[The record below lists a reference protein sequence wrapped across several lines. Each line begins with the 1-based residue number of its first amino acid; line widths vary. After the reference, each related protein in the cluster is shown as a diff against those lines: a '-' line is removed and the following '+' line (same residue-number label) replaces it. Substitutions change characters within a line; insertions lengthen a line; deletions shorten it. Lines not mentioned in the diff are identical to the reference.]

1 MVAEI
6 LGQAAPLGEYI
17 AIWKIIIFILLFGL
31 WAWVGQW
38 IDHDAAAVRTK
49 RQFWNYI
56 YMGSGVFAFLMWFLL
71 PAPFIVVCPLF
82 IVVWSTVSITYV
94 VHRNA
99 RVPRDKK
106 ILTPEHIRFVL
117 SREGKKEIE
126 ARLTFISSNNNT
138 LPAPIREDPEYSGYV
153 TAENLVYDISTRRV
167 SKAEGIPT
175 GENYQMRYMIDG
187 VVGNAGD
194 QERVEMDGCI
204 SYLKAVGGLEV
215 EDRRRPQTGQFAIL
229 MGQDRIDW
237 RIQTAGST
245 RGEKLVLELL
255 EEQKTFG
262 LDALGFNSNQLEK
275 IQALVNESRGIVI
288 VCGTKGCGQS
298 TTLYS
303 LIRCSDAFIQNVHTL
318 ELKTLTDLDNI
329 TQHIV
334 EDGDSAKNGAR
345 MLQSILRSDPDVV
358 MVGFC
363 NDPEMPKV
371 GTRAVS
377 EGKKLYFGIE
387 APSTFHALQSW
398 LKMVE
403 DNRRVSKTLL
413 AILSQRLIRKL
424 CPECR
429 QAYQPDA
436 ALLKKL
442 NLPADR
448 IKQFFRPGEVEYTKK
463 GVPILCPN
471 CQGTGYFG
479 RTAVFET
486 LFITDGLRKLIRE
499 NAPINAIRA
508 QYRKD
513 KMLYLQ
519 EEAIRKVIDGTT
531 SIQEVLRVTAEKPAQ
546 SGARKPT
553 EAPRE
558 KASS

>member
-1 MVAEI
+1 MVVEL
-6 LGQAAPLGEYI
+6 LGQAAPLGGYI
-17 AIWKIIIFILLFGL
+17 AIWKVIIFLLLFGL

-38 IDHDAAAVRTK
+38 MDHDAVAVRTK

-56 YMGSGVFAFLMWFLL
+56 YMGCGVFAFLMWFLL
-71 PAPFIVVCPLF
+71 PAPFIVVCPLL
-82 IVVWSTVSITYV
+82 IVVWATASITYV

-99 RVPRDKK
+99 RVARDKK
-106 ILTPEHIRFVL
+106 ILTREHIRFVL

-138 LPAPIREDPEYSGYV
+138 LPAPLREDPEYDGFV
-153 TAENLVYDISTRRV
+153 TAESLVYDISTRRV
-167 SKAEGIPT
+167 SKAEGILT
-175 GENYQMRYMIDG
+175 GENYQLRYTIDG
-187 VVGNAGD
+187 VIGNAGD
-194 QERVEMDGCI
+194 RDREEMEHGI
-204 SYLKAVGGLEV
+204 SYLKMVGGLEV
-215 EDRRRPQTGQFAIL
+215 EDRRRPQTGQFSIL
-229 MGQDRIDW
+229 LGQQRIEW

-245 RGEKLVLELL
+245 RGEQLALERL

-262 LDALGFNSNQLEK
+262 LDALGFNSAQLEK
-275 IQALVNESRGIVI
+275 IQAVVKQPRGIVI

-303 LIRCSDAFIQNVHTL
+303 LIRCHDAFIQNVHTL

-334 EDGDSAKNGAR
+334 ENGEGAKNGAR

-363 NDPEMPKV
+363 NDPEMPQV

-387 APSTFHALQSW
+387 APSTFHALQQW
-398 LKMVE
+398 LKMVQ

-413 AILSQRLIRKL
+413 AVLSQRLIRKL
-424 CPECR
+424 CSECR

-442 NLPADR
+442 NLPVDR

-471 CQGTGYFG
+471 CQGTGYHG

-499 NAPINAIRA
+499 DAPINAIRA

-531 SIQEVLRVTAEKPAQ
+531 SIQEVLRVTAEKPAK
-546 SGARKPT
+546 SGVQKPT
-553 EAPRE
+553 DTPRE
-558 KASS
+558 KAPS

>member
-6 LGQAAPLGEYI
+6 LGQAATVGGYV
-17 AIWKIIIFILLFGL
+17 AIWKIIIFIVLFGL

-38 IDHDAAAVRTK
+38 VNSDAVAVRTK
-49 RQFWNYI
+49 QQFWNYI
-56 YMGSGVFAFLMWFLL
+56 YMGSGVLAFLLWFLL

-82 IVVWSTVSITYV
+82 IVVWGTASITYV
-94 VHRNA
+94 VHRNS
-99 RVPRDKK
+99 RVSREKK
-106 ILTPEHIRFVL
+106 VLTREHIQHVL
-117 SREGKKEIE
+117 SRKGKKEIE
-126 ARLTFISSNNNT
+126 ARLTFFSSHNNA
-138 LPAPIREDPEYSGYV
+138 LPAPLREDPEYDGYV
-153 TAENLVYDISTRRV
+153 FSENLIYDISTRRV

-175 GENYQMRYMIDG
+175 NENYQMRYTIDG
-187 VVGNAGD
+187 VIGNAGD
-194 QERVEMDGCI
+194 HDRIEMDGGI
-204 SYLKAVGGLEV
+204 NYLKAVGGLEV
-215 EDRRRPQTGQFAIL
+215 EDHRRPQTGQFAVMI
-229 MGQDRIDW
+229 GTDRIDW

-245 RGEKLVLELL
+245 RGEQLVLELL

-275 IQALVNESRGIVI
+275 IYEVVKHPRGIVI
-288 VCGTKGCGQS
+288 VCGTKECGQS

-303 LIRCSDAFIQNVHTL
+303 LVRCHDAFIQNVHTL

-334 EDGDSAKNGAR
+334 EGGDGAKNGAR
-345 MLQSILRSDPDVV
+345 MLQSILRTDPDVV

-363 NDPEMPKV
+363 DDPEMPKV
-371 GTRAVS
+371 GTQSVS
-377 EGKKLYFGIE
+377 DGKKLYFGIE
-387 APSTFHALQSW
+387 APSTFHALQRW
-398 LKMVE
+398 LKLMQ

-436 ALLKKL
+436 TLLKKL
-442 NLPADR
+442 NLPVDK

-463 GVPILCPN
+463 GVPIFCVK

-486 LFITDGLRKLIRE
+486 LIITDGLRKLIRE
-499 NAPINAIRA
+499 DAPINAIRA

-546 SGARKPT
+546 PGGRKPT
-553 EAPRE
+553 GTPRE
-558 KASS
+558 AAPS

>member
-6 LGQAAPLGEYI
+6 LGQAASLGGYI
-17 AIWKIIIFILLFGL
+17 SIWKIIIFILLFGL

-38 IDHDAAAVRTK
+38 INHDAVLVRTK

-82 IVVWSTVSITYV
+82 IVVWATAGITYV

-99 RVPRDKK
+99 RVSRDKK
-106 ILTPEHIRFVL
+106 VLTRDHIRSVL
-117 SREGKKEIE
+117 FREGKKEIE

-138 LPAPIREDPEYSGYV
+138 LPSPTREDPEYDGFV
-153 TAENLVYDISTRRV
+153 TAEGLVYDISTRRV
-167 SKAEGIPT
+167 SKAEGILT
-175 GENYQMRYMIDG
+175 GENYQMRYTIDG
-187 VVGNAGD
+187 VIGNAGD
-194 QERVEMDGCI
+194 RGWEEMESGI

-215 EDRRRPQTGQFAIL
+215 DDRRRPQTGQFAVML
-229 MGQDRIDW
+229 GPDRVDW

-245 RGEKLVLELL
+245 RGEQLVLELL

-262 LDALGFNSNQLEK
+262 LDALGFNSAQIEK
-275 IQALVNESRGIVI
+275 IQALVKQPRGIII

-303 LIRCSDAFIQNVHTL
+303 LIRCHDAFIQNVHTL

-334 EDGDSAKNGAR
+334 EDGDGAKNGAR
-345 MLQSILRSDPDVV
+345 MLQSILRTDPDVV

-371 GTRAVS
+371 GTHAVS

-387 APSTFHALQSW
+387 APSTFHALQQW

-442 NLPADR
+442 NLPADK

-499 NAPINAIRA
+499 DAPINAIRA

-531 SIQEVLRVTAEKPAQ
+531 SIQEVLRVTAEKSAKP
-546 SGARKPT
+546 GARKTPD
-553 EAPRE
+553 ASRE
-558 KASS
+558 KTPS